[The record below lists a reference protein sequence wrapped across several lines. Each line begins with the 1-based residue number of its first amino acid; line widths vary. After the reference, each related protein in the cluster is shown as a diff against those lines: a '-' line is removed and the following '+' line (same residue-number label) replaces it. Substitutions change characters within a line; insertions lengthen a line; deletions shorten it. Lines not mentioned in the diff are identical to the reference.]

1 MNGIKKF
8 SEEKLPTK
16 EELFSK
22 LNDCGVSDED
32 FDHAKRIWKE
42 FEVKN
47 LGEYHDLYLKSDVLL
62 LADVFEE
69 FRNVCLENY
78 SLDPA
83 WYYTS
88 PGLSWDALL
97 KYSGVKLELLTDPD
111 ILLLFEKGIRGGVSM
126 ILNRYGKANNKFM
139 GEKYDPS
146 QPSKYLAYLDANNL
160 YGWAMM
166 KPLPLGDFKWMRE
179 RELKNW
185 EDTPCILE
193 VDLEYPRD
201 LHDLH
206 NDYPLA
212 PERLKI
218 KNVEKLIPNLWDKK
232 KYIVH
237 HENLKLYLELGLKV
251 KKIHRGIKF
260 REKAWMKP
268 YIELNMRLRANGK
281 NDFEKDFFKLMNN
294 SVFGKTMENIRNRVD
309 VKLVNNRGAAEK
321 LSAKPNFEHL
331 TIFDENLVA
340 IHIKRTKLTFN
351 KPVYCGMAIL
361 DISKSLMYKFHYGY
375 ILPKYGKNQKLLFT
389 DTDSLCYEIQTED
402 FFKDISEDVEDYFDT
417 SNFPKDHPSGIPVGK
432 NKKVPGMMKDE
443 AGGRIIEEFVGLRAK
458 LYSYRMFEGKE
469 EKKCKGIK
477 KSVVRKDISHE
488 NYKEC
493 LFSKKPQMRKM
504 NVIRSHGHE
513 IFSETVNKIALSAND
528 DKRIILEDRIST
540 LSYGHYKIWI
550 PRIFLSMLM
559 IVGATNCGQTSFLV
573 DILSHEFLQKFDY
586 IFLVCPTFAH
596 NKTYDG
602 FAENDRGFF
611 VIIPEQNQ
619 INDFLKLISF
629 AFEGTNTLIILDDCA
644 ASKDVKKRQMNS
656 LTWLFLRDIRESTF
670 GS

>member
-1 MNGIKKF
+1 M
-8 SEEKLPTK
+8 
-16 EELFSK
+16 
-22 LNDCGVSDED
+22 NDCNISDED
-32 FDHAKRIWKE
+32 FDHAQRIWKE
-42 FEVKN
+42 FGMKN

-69 FRNVCLENY
+69 FRNVCMENY

-97 KYSGVKLELLTDPD
+97 KHSGVKLELLTDPD
-111 ILLLFEKGIRGGVSM
+111 ILLLFEKGIRGGISM
-126 ILNRYGKANNKFM
+126 ISNRFGKANNKFM
-139 GEKYDPS
+139 GEKYD
-146 QPSKYLAYLDANNL
+146 Q
-160 YGWAMM
+160 
-166 KPLPLGDFKWMRE
+166 
-179 RELKNW
+179 
-185 EDTPCILE
+185 
-193 VDLEYPRD
+193 
-201 LHDLH
+201 
-206 NDYPLA
+206 
-212 PERLKI
+212 
-218 KNVEKLIPNLWDKK
+218 
-232 KYIVH
+232 
-237 HENLKLYLELGLKV
+237 LYLELGLKV

-260 REKAWMKP
+260 REEPWMRS
-268 YIELNMRLRANGK
+268 YIELNTDLRTKGK

-340 IHIKRTKLTFN
+340 VHMKRTKLTFN

-361 DISKSLMYKFHYGY
+361 DLSKSLMYDFHYGY

-389 DTDSLCYEIQTED
+389 DTDSLCYEIETED
-402 FFKDISEDVEDYFDT
+402 FYKDISGDVEKGFDT
-417 SNFPKDHPSGIPVGK
+417 SNFPKDHPSEIPVGK

-443 AGGRIIEEFVGLRAK
+443 AGGRIIEEFIGLRAK

-488 NYKEC
+488 DYKEC

-504 NVIRSHGHE
+504 NVIRSYKHE

-540 LSYGHYKIWI
+540 LSYGHYKI
-550 PRIFLSMLM
+550 
-559 IVGATNCGQTSFLV
+559 
-573 DILSHEFLQKFDY
+573 
-586 IFLVCPTFAH
+586 
-596 NKTYDG
+596 
-602 FAENDRGFF
+602 
-611 VIIPEQNQ
+611 
-619 INDFLKLISF
+619 
-629 AFEGTNTLIILDDCA
+629 
-644 ASKDVKKRQMNS
+644 
-656 LTWLFLRDIRESTF
+656 
-670 GS
+670 